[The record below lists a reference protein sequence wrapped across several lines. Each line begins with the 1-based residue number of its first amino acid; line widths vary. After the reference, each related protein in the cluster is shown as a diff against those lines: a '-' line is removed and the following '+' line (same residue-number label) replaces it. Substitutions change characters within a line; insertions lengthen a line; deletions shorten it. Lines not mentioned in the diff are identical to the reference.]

1 MSVLGYVAIG
11 LIILVVTLI
20 IGIPIPFAFACSFVF
35 LTYTLGFEGNFQMNA
50 GYGQINSV
58 VLLAIPLFVLA
69 GGIMEKGNIGSALIG
84 FVQCFVGHAKSG
96 LGTVSV
102 ITCAVFGAISGSA
115 SATLSCIGSIMEP
128 RMTEAG
134 YPKGYSASLL
144 AAACP
149 LGLLIP
155 PSSAQ
160 ILYAWSSNQSVLACF
175 LATIVPGIILATLLC
190 IVNYVMTKKMD
201 IKVVEHM
208 DRKEWVGNLGRNTRH
223 ALPALFMPVIILGGI
238 YSGIM
243 TPTESAAVSV
253 IYAVPVAMFIY
264 KGMNLKGLKDALVDT
279 STTTG
284 VIMVMFFMVMIL
296 SKLLTMEG
304 VPTLIANTLLSITD
318 NKYLILLMVNIF
330 MIIIGMIMDDVSGIL
345 LCTPILLPI
354 VQAIGIHPVHFA
366 AILGVN
372 LGMGNITPPTAPMLY
387 LSGRIC
393 KAKIDKMLS
402 PIMIFIIFAWIPTL
416 LLTTYFPAIATTIPR
431 MFMPKIFMF

>member
-1 MSVLGYVAIG
+1 MGEMTIVIIG
-11 LIILVVTLI
+11 LVILVVTLI
-20 IGIPIPFAFACSFVF
+20 IGIPIPFAFATAFIF
-35 LTYTLGFEGNFQMNA
+35 LTYGLGFDGNFQMNG

-58 VLLAIPLFVLA
+58 VFLAIPLFVLA
-69 GGIMEKGNIGSALIG
+69 GGIMERGNIGSALIG
-84 FVQCFVGHAKSG
+84 FVQCFVGRIKSG
-96 LGTVSV
+96 LGTVAVVTS
-102 ITCAVFGAISGSA
+102 AVFGAIFGSA

-134 YPKGYSASLL
+134 YPKGYTASLL

-175 LATIVPGIILATLLC
+175 LATVVPGIILAFLLC
-190 IVNYVMTKKMD
+190 VVNYVMTKKMD
-201 IKVVEHM
+201 IKVDPPM
-208 DRKEWVGNLGRNTRH
+208 TKQEWVGNLGRKTRH
-223 ALPALFMPVIILGGI
+223 AVPSLLMPVIILGGI
-238 YSGIM
+238 YSGMM

-253 IYAVPVAMFIY
+253 IYAVPVAMFVY
-264 KGMNLKGLKDALVDT
+264 KGMNARGLKDALIDT

-296 SKLLTMEG
+296 SKILTLQG
-304 VPTLIANTLLSITD
+304 VPGMIADALLSITD
-318 NKYLILLMVNIF
+318 NKYIILLMVNVF

-354 VQAIGIHPVHFA
+354 VTAIGVHPIHFA

-402 PIMIFIIFAWIPTL
+402 PIMIFIIFAWLPTL
-416 LLTTYFPAIATTIPR
+416 LITTYFPAIATTLPKL
-431 MFMPKIFMF
+431 FMPKLFM

>member
-1 MSVLGYVAIG
+1 MSTLTIVGIG

-20 IGIPIPFAFACSFVF
+20 VGIPIPFSFASAFIF
-35 LTYTLGFEGNFQMNA
+35 LTYALGFDGNFQMNA

-84 FVQCFVGHAKSG
+84 FVQCFVGRAKSG
-96 LGTVSV
+96 LGTVGV
-102 ITCAVFGAISGSA
+102 VTCAIFGAISGSA

-134 YPKGYSASLL
+134 YPKGYTASLM

-175 LATIVPGIILATLLC
+175 LATVVPGIILASLLC
-190 IVNYVMTKKMD
+190 VVNYVCTKKMD
-201 IKVVEHM
+201 IKVSEKM
-208 DRKEWVGNLGRNTRH
+208 TRDEWTANLGRQTKH
-223 ALPALFMPVIILGGI
+223 AVPSLLMPIIILGGI
-238 YSGIM
+238 YSGMM

-253 IYAVPVAMFIY
+253 IYAIPVAMFVY
-264 KGMNLKGLKDALVDT
+264 KGMNLKGFKDALIDT

-296 SKLLTMEG
+296 SKILTMQN
-304 VPTLIANTLLSITD
+304 VPDMIAQGLLSITT

-354 VQAIGIHPVHFA
+354 VQAIGIHPIHFA

-372 LGMGNITPPTAPMLY
+372 IGMGNITPPTAPMLY

-393 KAKIDKMLS
+393 KARIDKMLS

-416 LLTTYFPAIATTIPR
+416 LLTTYFPAIATTLPK
-431 MFMPKIFMF
+431 MFMPKLFM